1 VDETHIIDATR
12 RLDDDEISVFFWRSL
27 QLRRLGYGVPESEH
41 LASSRID
48 IHELERLIANGCPHN
63 TAVRIAA

>member
-1 VDETHIIDATR
+1 MDETDNLDATC
-12 RLDDDEISVFFWRSL
+12 RLDDEISLLWWRS
-27 QLRRLGYGVPESEH
+27 QRLRSLGYGVRESAR

-48 IHELERLIANGCPHN
+48 VHELERLIAKGCPHN

>member
-1 VDETHIIDATR
+1 MGETDTLDAR
-12 RLDDDEISVFFWRSL
+12 PRLDDQISLLRWRS
-27 QLRRLGYGVPESEH
+27 QRLRSLGYGVRESAR

-48 IHELERLIANGCPHN
+48 VHERERLIAKGCPHH

>member
-1 VDETHIIDATR
+1 VDETPILDAR
-12 RLDDDEISVFFWRSL
+12 CRLDDEISLLCWRS
-27 QLRRLGYGVPESEH
+27 QRLRSLGYGMRESAR

-48 IHELERLIANGCPHN
+48 VHELERLIANGCPHN

>member
-1 VDETHIIDATR
+1 MDETHILDAR
-12 RLDDDEISVFFWRSL
+12 CRLDDEISLLCWRS
-27 QLRRLGYGVPESEH
+27 QRLRSLGYGVRESAR

-48 IHELERLIANGCPHN
+48 VHELERLIAKGCPHN